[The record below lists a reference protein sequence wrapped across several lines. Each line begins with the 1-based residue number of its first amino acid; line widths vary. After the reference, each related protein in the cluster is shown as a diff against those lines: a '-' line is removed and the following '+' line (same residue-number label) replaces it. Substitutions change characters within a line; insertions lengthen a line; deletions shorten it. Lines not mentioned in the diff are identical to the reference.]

1 MPAQKEVQ
9 MLVFFSGR
17 RLKPGSFDQFRNAWM
32 PEDQDLP
39 DGTIAIYHAR
49 NLKDPDEVISFGL
62 FDGDRDARGQIRGEE
77 ADELR
82 RQDAMAAF
90 VENIPLEGV
99 YEVVEE
105 IKP

>member
-1 MPAQKEVQ
+1 

-17 RLKPGSFDQFRNAWM
+17 RLKPGRWEDFREAWSPGDEEDM
-32 PEDQDLP
+32 PPGLV
-39 DGTIAIYHAR
+39 AVYHAR
-49 NLKDPDEVISFGL
+49 NVKDPDEVISFGL
-62 FDGDRDARGQIRGEE
+62 FEGDADSVREIRGDED
-77 ADELR
+77 AELR

-90 VENIPLEGV
+90 VHDIPLEGV